1 VDEQEKKP
9 ATSPAT
15 SEPGGK
21 PRQQILENL
30 STFLRPV
37 LLESNEHG
45 PTPLEARRS
54 RAGRRVTISDQSNQF
69 ARSGLVPGESP
80 TAPQ

>member
-1 VDEQEKKP
+1 VGEQEKKP

-21 PRQQILENL
+21 PPWQILENL

-45 PTPLEARRS
+45 PTL
-54 RAGRRVTISDQSNQF
+54 G
-69 ARSGLVPGESP
+69 
-80 TAPQ
+80 